1 MNKENTIKTNFSR
14 KDALLWCWKNIRYKY
29 NYICCDVAQ
38 SYISKI
44 ITDELCNM
52 GFITRMWN
60 ERRMYNEYYLTDLG
74 KRYCE
79 ELFED

>member
-1 MNKENTIKTNFSR
+1 MVKTVFSR
-14 KDALLWCWKNIRYKY
+14 KEALLWCWKNIRHKY
-29 NYICCDVAQ
+29 NCIPYDVVQ

-44 ITDELCNM
+44 ITDELLNM
-52 GFITRMWN
+52 GFITSMWN
-60 ERRMYNEYYLTDLG
+60 ERIMYSEYYLTDLG

>member
-1 MNKENTIKTNFSR
+1 MKTVFSR
-14 KDALLWCWKNIRYKY
+14 KDALLWCWKNIRHKC
-29 NYICCDVAQ
+29 NHIPCEVTQ

-44 ITDELCNM
+44 ITDELLNM

-60 ERRMYNEYYLTDLG
+60 YHTLCSEYHLTDLG

>member
-1 MNKENTIKTNFSR
+1 MKTVFSR
-14 KDALLWCWKNIRYKY
+14 KDALLWCWKNIRHKY
-29 NYICCDVAQ
+29 NCIRYDVVQ

-44 ITDELCNM
+44 ITDELLNM
-52 GFITRMWN
+52 GFITTAWN
-60 ERRMYNEYYLTDLG
+60 YRRMYNEYYLTDLG

>member
-1 MNKENTIKTNFSR
+1 MVKTVFSR
-14 KDALLWCWKNIRYKY
+14 KDALLWCWKNIHHKC
-29 NYICCDVAQ
+29 NHIPCEVAQ
-38 SYISKI
+38 SYISQI
-44 ITDELCNM
+44 ITDELLNM

-60 ERRMYNEYYLTDLG
+60 YNILCAEYHLTDLG

>member
-1 MNKENTIKTNFSR
+1 MVKTVFSGKE
-14 KDALLWCWKNIRYKY
+14 ALLWCWKNIRHKY
-29 NYICCDVAQ
+29 NCIRYDVVQ

-44 ITDELCNM
+44 ITDELLNM
-52 GFITRMWN
+52 GFITREWN
-60 ERRMYNEYYLTDLG
+60 YRRMYAEYYLTDLG